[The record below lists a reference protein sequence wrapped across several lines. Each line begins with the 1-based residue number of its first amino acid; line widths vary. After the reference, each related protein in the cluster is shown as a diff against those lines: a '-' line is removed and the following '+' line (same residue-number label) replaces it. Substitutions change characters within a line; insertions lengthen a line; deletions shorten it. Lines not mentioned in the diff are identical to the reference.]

1 MSKNNL
7 VSATLTAADV
17 QAVSDAIATIRT
29 KLPFLVDL
37 GIQEKRRL
45 LKMGDGSRAFVE
57 KALAVAQSNPQVF
70 PPSFDVAEFARD
82 WALWAQLGPLVTQVT
97 QLGELIDDTQIALG
111 SDLMNAAVTA
121 YGFLNQA
128 EAGGLEEVRA
138 ELGKRFE
145 KRGSAGPATP
155 ATPVAAPSAAAA

>member
-17 QAVSDAIATIRT
+17 QAVSDALATIRA

-37 GIQEKRRL
+37 GVQEKRRL

-57 KALAVAQSNPQVF
+57 KALTVAQANPQVF

-97 QLGELIDDTQIALG
+97 QLGELIDDTRTALG

-128 EAGGLEEVRA
+128 ETGGLEEVRS
-138 ELGKRFE
+138 ELGRRFE
-145 KRGSAGPATP
+145 RRSTP
-155 ATPVAAPSAAAA
+155 AAAPAAVAAVA

>member
-17 QAVSDAIATIRT
+17 QAVSDALATIRT

-37 GIQEKRRL
+37 GLQEKRRL

-82 WALWAQLGPLVTQVT
+82 WALWAQLGPLATQVT
-97 QLGELIDDTQIALG
+97 QLAELVDDTQIALG

-145 KRGSAGPATP
+145 KRSSAAPATA
-155 ATPVAAPSAAAA
+155 ATLVTAPAAAAA

>member
-17 QAVSDAIATIRT
+17 QAVSDALATIRA

-37 GIQEKRRL
+37 GVQEKRRL

-70 PPSFDVAEFARD
+70 PPSFNVAEFARD
-82 WALWAQLGPLVTQVT
+82 WALWAQLGPVATQVT
-97 QLGELIDDTQIALG
+97 QLAELVDDTQIALG

-128 EAGGLEEVRA
+128 ETGGLEEVRA

-145 KRGSAGPATP
+145 KRSSAGAATP
-155 ATPVAAPSAAAA
+155 ATPLAAPAVAA

>member
-17 QAVSDAIATIRT
+17 QAVSDALATIRT

-37 GIQEKRRL
+37 GLQEKRRL

-82 WALWAQLGPLVTQVT
+82 WALWAQLGPLATQVT
-97 QLGELIDDTQIALG
+97 QLAELVDDTQIALG

-138 ELGKRFE
+138 ELGRRFE
-145 KRGSAGPATP
+145 KRS
-155 ATPVAAPSAAAA
+155 SAAAATPAAPVAASAAAA